1 MGTED
6 IEKDFWNG
14 VAPSVVINLV
24 NFNSGIAYI
33 IPTLT
38 VIDPGKKG
46 HQDDNNKETY
56 KNHHPNLKQ

>member
-1 MGTED
+1 
-6 IEKDFWNG
+6 
-14 VAPSVVINLV
+14 VVINLV
-24 NFNSGIAYI
+24 NFNSGIACI